1 MDQAVQTLLDKQ
13 AIYELSCRY
22 MRGLDRLDAALLQ
35 SVFWDN
41 AYCEYGFINGDAAS
55 FIEFAVGALKDHA
68 SNQHMIGNTLID
80 VEGDEAFGEVYFHAY
95 HKVKSDTGFDD
106 LIVAGRYLDRYE
118 RRDGVWK
125 MAYRSERVDWSRT
138 TPTQDPY
145 YQMMPDSLFGSRLDD
160 AVYDRNPGQD
170 PIPDIPKW
178 PGPWCRSAFRAPDAG
193 PQRTRAR
200 LPMADSQTV
209 CQGERGVCRRVRS

>member
-1 MDQAVQTLLDKQ
+1 MDPAVQTLLDKQ

-22 MRGLDRLDAALLQ
+22 MRGLDRLDADSLL
-35 SVFWDN
+35 SVFWED
-41 AYCEYGFINGDAAS
+41 AYCEYGFMNGDAPT
-55 FIEFAVGALKDHA
+55 FIVFAISALRDHA

-106 LIVAGRYLDRYE
+106 LMVAGRYLDRYE

-138 TPTQDPY
+138 TPTKDPY
-145 YQMMPDSLFGSRLDD
+145 YEMMPDSLFGSRLDD
-160 AVYDRNPGQD
+160 AVYDRKGRY
-170 PIPDIPKW
+170 KK
-178 PGPWCRSAFRAPDAG
+178 AK
-193 PQRTRAR
+193 
-200 LPMADSQTV
+200 
-209 CQGERGVCRRVRS
+209 

>member
-1 MDQAVQTLLDKQ
+1 MGTAVNEGFDPILGHSRDDYRVGANVINIMITNAGDVLFAARPLPD
-13 AIYELSCRY
+13 ARPH
-22 MRGLDRLDAALLQ
+22 GLH

-55 FIEFAVGALKDHA
+55 FIEFAVGALKDHT

-95 HKVKSDTGFDD
+95 HKVKSEAGFDD

-145 YQMMPDSLFGSRLDD
+145 YQKMPDSLFGSRLDD
-160 AVYDRNPGQD
+160 AVYDRKGRCKNH
-170 PIPDIPKW
+170 K
-178 PGPWCRSAFRAPDAG
+178 
-193 PQRTRAR
+193 
-200 LPMADSQTV
+200 
-209 CQGERGVCRRVRS
+209 